1 MDENTK
7 KTGTTTV
14 GIVCKDSVILAAD
27 KKATAGY
34 LIADKDV
41 KKVVKLNDYTAVTTA
56 GSVSEIQL
64 LTKWAKAEINLKKYK
79 SNKDPSVK
87 EEANLLG
94 GLVYSKIRSYFP
106 GIAHF
111 ILAGN
116 DKEGNHLY
124 DIYPDGSLSLHKKFV
139 ASGSGS
145 VMAYGVL
152 ETLYKEGLSTEEGIK
167 LAIKAINAAIQ
178 RDIASGEGIDIYTIS
193 EEGVKKVYS
202 KKIETRLE

>member
-1 MDENTK
+1 M
-7 KTGTTTV
+7 
-14 GIVCKDSVILAAD
+14 GIVCKDGIVLAAD

-41 KKVVKLNDYTAVTTA
+41 QKVVGINDYTAVTTA

-64 LTKWAKAEINLKKYK
+64 LIKWAKAEINLKKFK
-79 SNKDPSVK
+79 TNKDPSVK
-87 EEANLLG
+87 EEANLIG

-116 DKEGNHLY
+116 DAEGNHLY
-124 DIYPDGSLSLHKKFV
+124 DIYPDGSISLHKKFV

-145 VMAYGVL
+145 VMVYGVL
-152 ETLYKEGLSTEEGIK
+152 ETLYEENMSLEQGIK
-167 LAIKAINAAIQ
+167 LAMKAINAAIQ
-178 RDIASGEGIDIYTIS
+178 RDIASGEGIDIFTVS
-193 EEGVKKVYS
+193 DKGVKKILT
-202 KKIETRLE
+202 KRLNTRIEE